1 MTSFVYIIPCPFTL
15 LHLLPTLL
23 HDDVIG
29 VKNVN
34 GTDIRR
40 SEKVFGVFG
49 TSYVDSVYVL
59 CSAGLVFWLV
69 IFMETE

>member
-40 SEKVFGVFG
+40 SEKWG
-49 TSYVDSVYVL
+49 SSERL
-59 CSAGLVFWLV
+59 
-69 IFMETE
+69 M